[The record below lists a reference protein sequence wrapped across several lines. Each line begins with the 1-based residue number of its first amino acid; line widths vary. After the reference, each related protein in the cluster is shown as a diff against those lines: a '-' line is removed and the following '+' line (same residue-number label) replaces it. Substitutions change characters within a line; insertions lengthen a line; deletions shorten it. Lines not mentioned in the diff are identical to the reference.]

1 MFEATYQTIK
11 MIDPELKLGGAGC
24 FPGIALAPDGL
35 RRFLLDVKEHGC
47 PPDFITVQCYPHE
60 DFSQDSD
67 FFYFTS
73 KQTSMP
79 SVLSKDKNFTLH
91 FLQRLNRIRQEIGFA
106 DCPVVVEEWNSTLWQ
121 RDLSG
126 DTCYKAAWLIK
137 NVLQNY
143 DQAEYLGYWL
153 LTDFL
158 DEWLVPGGVFH
169 GGYGLFTINGI
180 PKAGRGHHGAA
191 GHGIC
196 SGDHG
201 DGKGSQP
208 AARQKGG

>member
-1 MFEATYQTIK
+1 
-11 MIDPELKLGGAGC
+11 
-24 FPGIALAPDGL
+24 
-35 RRFLLDVKEHGC
+35 
-47 PPDFITVQCYPHE
+47 
-60 DFSQDSD
+60 
-67 FFYFTS
+67 
-73 KQTSMP
+73 MP
-79 SVLSKDKNFTLH
+79 SVLSKDKEFYPALSAAAEPHPTGS
-91 FLQRLNRIRQEIGFA
+91 GFA

-180 PKAGRGHHGAA
+180 PKAGYQALRMLGRIGERKIA
-191 GHGIC
+191 
-196 SGDHG
+196 SGEG
-201 DGKGSQP
+201 WFVSRTENTIQSLSVP
-208 AARQKGG
+208 LLPL